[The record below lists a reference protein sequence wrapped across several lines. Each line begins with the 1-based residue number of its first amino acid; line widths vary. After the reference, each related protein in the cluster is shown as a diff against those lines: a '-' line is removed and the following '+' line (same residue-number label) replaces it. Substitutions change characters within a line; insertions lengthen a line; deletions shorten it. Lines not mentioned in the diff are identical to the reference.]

1 MFAFVTLGNIIFRS
15 NSIADFFGYLS
26 QYSTGFLYPYVA
38 QRVTFIM
45 YFPPLLLMLF
55 KDWKDEEKLNIHFFH
70 SPKWYVQAVSMAL
83 LLAVILLE
91 GEFNGPQFIYFQF

>member
-15 NSIADFFGYLS
+15 NSITDFFGYLS
-26 QYSTGFLYPYVA
+26 QYSTGFLFPYVA